1 MKSGENIGCGV
12 LSTFP
17 SSFCCESDIMQISL
31 ILAQQI
37 AELFLILLIGCV
49 LVKARLLKSA
59 DSRVLSVV
67 MVYAVMP
74 CVIINAFQVDYSPAV
89 VTGLL
94 YAFALAIAL
103 HALLLLLAR
112 LLHPLRLDVIE
123 RAHHLR
129 GGHSG
134 HSAGAGT
141 AWRGLCDLFLC
152 VPRRTAGS
160 PVDAA
165 VCSAVRG
172 FAWKDHRQ
180 CQYHRHFDRRC
191 TASCGC
197 RCPVW

>member
-1 MKSGENIGCGV
+1 
-12 LSTFP
+12 
-17 SSFCCESDIMQISL
+17 MQISL

-103 HALLLLLAR
+103 HALLLLLFLQLQEFPELYRVRSRQR
-112 LLHPLRLDVIE
+112 LR
-123 RAHHLR
+123 R
-129 GGHSG
+129 
-134 HSAGAGT
+134 
-141 AWRGLCDLFLC
+141 FLLL
-152 VPRRTAGS
+152 
-160 PVDAA
+160 
-165 VCSAVRG
+165 
-172 FAWKDHRQ
+172 Q
-180 CQYHRHFDRRC
+180 
-191 TASCGC
+191 
-197 RCPVW
+197 